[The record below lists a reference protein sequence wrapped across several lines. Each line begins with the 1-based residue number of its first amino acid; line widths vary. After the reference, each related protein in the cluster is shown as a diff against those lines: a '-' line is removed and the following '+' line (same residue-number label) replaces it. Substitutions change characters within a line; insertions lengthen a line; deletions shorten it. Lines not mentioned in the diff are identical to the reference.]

1 MSLCLC
7 VRVSVCMLNT
17 QHCIYVS
24 AWCHCFRHPL
34 VFTPTD
40 TTNCCSV
47 MPTARFL
54 AGKQVLRVLQVLTS
68 DPANE
73 VWIISGRSQ
82 QELGEWFEA
91 VVSW

>member
-1 MSLCLC
+1 
-7 VRVSVCMLNT
+7 
-17 QHCIYVS
+17 
-24 AWCHCFRHPL
+24 
-34 VFTPTD
+34 
-40 TTNCCSV
+40 